1 VRTCARLETMK
12 EQTKETNERKNGYR
26 EKKLKGKT
34 EECTCRY
41 LFIKEDNEIK
51 VFKSAELC
59 LANEKDSKMKQN
71 KQKILSSY
79 CRFIRPFAQL
89 R

>member
-1 VRTCARLETMK
+1 MK

-51 VFKSAELC
+51 VFKSA
-59 LANEKDSKMKQN
+59 NEKDSKMKQN